1 MKPASSSSAEAIV
14 ESVADDR
21 TRRGAWTVVMLLFAS
36 SFLNYLDRQTLSILK
51 PIIKAEFALDDS
63 GYAVLVNAFTFTY
76 AGAYILSG
84 WVVDRL
90 GARISLAIFIIGWSL
105 ATVGCG
111 LVSSLFAFG
120 ALRALLGLMEPGHQ
134 PCAIRAMT
142 LWAPP
147 AQRATM
153 MSLCGAGGT
162 VGAIVAAPLIAW
174 LTAAHSWRSA
184 FVIPGVCGLGL
195 AVVWWLIY
203 RDPPQASR
211 VAAEK
216 PIPDPAATALPW
228 RKLWE
233 EPALW
238 GIILA
243 RFVSDPVWY
252 YCLFW
257 MPGYFQEKRG
267 LSLEQTGAIAWIPFL
282 VGNLGGLAAA
292 AFSDRLAR
300 SGHDPFQ
307 ARRIVLI
314 TVSCAGPL
322 AMLVPHLESVGATV
336 ALLSGVGVV
345 CLTWLF
351 LLGPL
356 VSDRFHAGNVASIW
370 SIAGAFGAT
379 GAILFNY
386 FIGRASAVVGDGK
399 LFLLMGLLHPLAALI
414 LWAVVRPRVSK
425 TF

>member
-1 MKPASSSSAEAIV
+1 MLGGAVGALA
-14 ESVADDR
+14 
-21 TRRGAWTVVMLLFAS
+21 RRGAWTVVALLFAS

-51 PIIKAEFALDDS
+51 PTIKTEFGLDDA
-63 GYAVLVNAFTFTY
+63 GYALLVNAFTFTY

-90 GARISLAIFIIGWSL
+90 GARVSLTIFIVGWSL

-147 AQRATM
+147 PQRATM

-174 LTAAHSWRSA
+174 LTAAHSWRAA
-184 FVIPGVCGLGL
+184 FIIPGACGFTL
-195 AVVWWLIY
+195 AGVWWWIY
-203 RDPPQASR
+203 RDPPETGRVTERAETAS
-211 VAAEK
+211 
-216 PIPDPAATALPW
+216 DPTSAALPW
-228 RKLWE
+228 RKLWA

-238 GIILA
+238 GIVLA
-243 RFVSDPVWY
+243 RFISDPVWY

-267 LSLEQTGAIAWIPFL
+267 LSLEQTGAIAWIPFMAA
-282 VGNLGGLAAA
+282 NLGGFAAA

-300 SGHDPFQ
+300 TGWEPFR
-307 ARRIVLI
+307 ARRGILMA
-314 TVSCAGPL
+314 VSCAGPL
-322 AMLVPHLESVGATV
+322 AMLVPQAEGTGVAI

-356 VSDRFHAGNVASIW
+356 VSDRFHAGNVASVW

-386 FIGRASAVVGDGK
+386 FIGRASEVVGDGN
-399 LFLLMGLLHPLAALI
+399 LFLIMGVLHPLAAGI
-414 LWAVVRPRVSK
+414 LWLAVRPRAPK
-425 TF
+425 LA